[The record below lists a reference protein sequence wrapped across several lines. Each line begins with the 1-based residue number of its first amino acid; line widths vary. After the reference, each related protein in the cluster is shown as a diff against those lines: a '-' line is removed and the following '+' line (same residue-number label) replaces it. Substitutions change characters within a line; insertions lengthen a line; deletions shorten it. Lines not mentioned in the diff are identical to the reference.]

1 MSLNFGTWVAGL
13 ITIAILSLVWKENP
27 FYRSAEHLYVGVS
40 AGHAVVMAY
49 NNVRDTAI
57 QPIKSGQMVWII
69 PMILGI
75 LLYARYTKSSWV
87 ARYPV
92 SVMVGIG
99 TGVAV
104 RGAIHGDFT
113 QQIAAT
119 IKVGSVNDIL
129 LLLFVIAS
137 LHYFFF
143 SRELRGPVSILPQSG
158 RMVLMVAFGAAFG
171 TTVMGRMALLIG
183 RIQFVLGD
191 WLGILK

>member
-87 ARYPV
+87 ARYL
-92 SVMVGIG
+92 SL
-99 TGVAV
+99 
-104 RGAIHGDFT
+104 IH
-113 QQIAAT
+113 I
-119 IKVGSVNDIL
+119 
-129 LLLFVIAS
+129 
-137 LHYFFF
+137 
-143 SRELRGPVSILPQSG
+143 
-158 RMVLMVAFGAAFG
+158 
-171 TTVMGRMALLIG
+171 
-183 RIQFVLGD
+183 
-191 WLGILK
+191 